1 MLEIVLIVLFLIG
14 LFVFV
19 VYYFLFATKDLK
31 RVTQQNEEIMKLLN
45 EIKNHIQTKSSDYAK
60 GSSHPA

>member
-19 VYYFLFATKDLK
+19 VYYVLFATKDLK

-45 EIKNHIQTKSSDYAK
+45 EIKNHIQTKK
-60 GSSHPA
+60 

>member
-19 VYYFLFATKDLK
+19 VYYFLFAVKDLK
-31 RVTQQNEEIMKLLN
+31 RMTEQNEEIIKLLN
-45 EIKNHIQTKSSDYAK
+45 EIKNHIQMKN
-60 GSSHPA
+60 